1 MPRVLSALRQRATAF
16 TTNNAGAMRVS
27 PGTRAGKRPVAPN
40 PSGETTLRMG
50 KQVVQG
56 PTTGFGSFRTPLSD
70 VAEIQDVLR

>member
-1 MPRVLSALRQRATAF
+1 MSRVLSVLRQRATAF

-50 KQVVQG
+50 KQVMQG
-56 PTTGFGSFRTPLSD
+56 PTTGFGSFRSPLAD
-70 VAEIQDVLR
+70 VPEIADVPR